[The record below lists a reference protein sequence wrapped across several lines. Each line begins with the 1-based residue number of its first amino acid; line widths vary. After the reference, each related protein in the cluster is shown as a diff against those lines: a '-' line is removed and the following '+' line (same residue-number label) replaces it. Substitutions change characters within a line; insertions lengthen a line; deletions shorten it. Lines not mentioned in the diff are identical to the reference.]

1 MEGEEALWS
10 PFSTLNRILEILADS
25 TGSLARG
32 GRHKHQF
39 LEITKFFFKSWIN
52 IFLCLA
58 IRNFCIIS
66 LVQKTSNFKLFFT
79 VYIHMSQYMPFCFE
93 VSIVIPMQAT
103 AAPTSKSPVQPKAN
117 LTTGIWNND
126 NICQLF
132 ESIVLFLKTSNHG
145 SGICFFCSVI
155 RQECKT
161 FLSLRWKSQ
170 IPIQQKTLLL

>member
-1 MEGEEALWS
+1 MNVDQKSLHTFHLSNAKNTGVIEIMQYLGDIALFKGHGSSNIVVTMEGEEALWS

-39 LEITKFFFKSWIN
+39 LEITKFFLKSWIN

-66 LVQKTSNFKLFFT
+66 LVQKASNFKLFFT
-79 VYIHMSQYMPFCFE
+79 VYLHMSQYIHFCFD

-103 AAPTSKSPVQPKAN
+103 AAPTSKSPV
-117 LTTGIWNND
+117 
-126 NICQLF
+126 
-132 ESIVLFLKTSNHG
+132 
-145 SGICFFCSVI
+145 
-155 RQECKT
+155 
-161 FLSLRWKSQ
+161 
-170 IPIQQKTLLL
+170 